1 MDITVLAIFIVVC
14 QNSWPTVF
22 LLIPLI
28 WLNIWYRGYY
38 LASSRELTRLNSIT
52 KAPVI
57 HHFSESI
64 SGVMTIHS
72 CRMQNM
78 FSKKMLNGLML
89 IYVWIS
95 TTMGPM
101 SGLVSA
107 WRCLGLFLHG
117 AENVGL
123 TLSYGLP
130 LNGVLFWYRLR
141 GYQKQPHGYMS
152 CFV

>member
-1 MDITVLAIFIVVC
+1 MYITVLAIFIVVC

-28 WLNIWYRGYY
+28 WLNIWYRNAEHV
-38 LASSRELTRLNSIT
+38 LQENVKRVNANL
-52 KAPVI
+52 
-57 HHFSESI
+57 
-64 SGVMTIHS
+64 
-72 CRMQNM
+72 RMDFHN
-78 FSKKMLNGLML
+78 NGSNEWFGFRMETLGSL
-89 IYVWIS
+89 VFCIS
-95 TTMGPM
+95 TVFM
-101 SGLVSA
+101 
-107 WRCLGLFLHG
+107 FLLPSSIIKP
-117 AENVGL
+117 ENVGL